1 MAVSKVC
8 LICNSEFSVI
18 KTREHSAKYC
28 SRKCSD
34 ESKLGKLNTD
44 CSNCGKAFHMKSFQK
59 ARYKRSLGY
68 FCSVECSAVF
78 KSKAYL
84 DDKNPNNKNRNLS
97 GDGYRIYSPQNSHL
111 LGSKKMKLH
120 IAVACEVLEISSIPI
135 GYHVHHRDCDVLNN
149 HPENLAVLSAS
160 DHKWLHKQYG
170 NATLWAYVS
179 GKIDLESLVS
189 WSDDKERAFKL
200 LPLSVRLQT
209 SEEIG
214 VVKGGELLENPEEDN
229 QQPSLG
235 GNTFEGSETSG
246 RVVASDVADSN
257 STTSALHSLSDDIVR
272 TACITN

>member
-1 MAVSKVC
+1 MAVLKVC
-8 LICNSEFSVI
+8 LICSSEFSVI

-28 SRKCSD
+28 SRKCSA
-34 ESKLGKLNTD
+34 EAKLGELNTD
-44 CSNCGKAFHMKSFQK
+44 CSNCGKAFHMKSSQK

-97 GDGYRIYSPQNSHL
+97 DDGYRIYSPQNSHL

-120 IAVACEVLEISSIPI
+120 IAVACEVLEISSIPV
-135 GYHVHHRDCDVLNN
+135 GYHVHHRDCDVMNN

-200 LPLSVRLQT
+200 LPLNVKLQT

-235 GNTFEGSETSG
+235 GNIFEGSETSG

-257 STTSALHSLSDDIVR
+257 STTSALHSKSDDIVR
-272 TACITN
+272 TACMTN